1 MIIISL
7 FELLEELNQERKDK
21 TKCIQ
26 NSSHKNYRIYSEDS
40 KYLLPVQNR
49 LIQLNHYTLNKNFN
63 QIPFTFQYLIIKNL
77 KLKIIGILSLIL
89 YKKT

>member
-7 FELLEELNQERKDK
+7 FELLAELNQEREDK

-49 LIQLNHYTLNKNFN
+49 LIQLNHYTLNKIFE
-63 QIPFTFQYLIIKNL
+63 PDTF
-77 KLKIIGILSLIL
+77 
-89 YKKT
+89 